1 MRSLQH
7 VLWRGA
13 IALGLFLGSSAG
25 ILALPHPATSACA
38 AVATTPAMA
47 AGIRPHAGAP
57 RHRC

>member
-25 ILALPHPATSACA
+25 ILALPHPASSPCA
-38 AVATTPAMA
+38 AVAMTPAMT
-47 AGIRPHAGAP
+47 AGIRPYDSAP

>member
-38 AVATTPAMA
+38 GVGTTPALATGM
-47 AGIRPHAGAP
+47 RLHADTP

>member
-1 MRSLQH
+1 MRSLRH

-25 ILALPHPATSACA
+25 ILGLPHPAASPCVVVA
-38 AVATTPAMA
+38 AMPAMT
-47 AGIRPHAGAP
+47 AGIRPHDGAP

>member
-25 ILALPHPATSACA
+25 ILALPHPASSACA
-38 AVATTPAMA
+38 AVAATPAIA
-47 AGIRPHAGAP
+47 AAMLLHDSAP

>member
-13 IALGLFLGSSAG
+13 IALGLFIGSSAG
-25 ILALPHPATSACA
+25 ILALPHPATSACT

-47 AGIRPHAGAP
+47 AGVHADAPH
-57 RHRC
+57 HRC

>member
-25 ILALPHPATSACA
+25 ILALPHPATSGCA
-38 AVATTPAMA
+38 AVTTPAMA
-47 AGIRPHAGAP
+47 VGVRLRDNTP

>member
-13 IALGLFLGSSAG
+13 IALGLFLGSGAV
-25 ILALPHPATSACA
+25 ILALPHPATNACA
-38 AVATTPAMA
+38 AVPASPAMA
-47 AGIRPHAGAP
+47 SGIRLHAATP

>member
-38 AVATTPAMA
+38 SVAARTATA
-47 AGIRPHAGAP
+47 AGIRPHADAL

>member
-1 MRSLQH
+1 MRSLRH

-25 ILALPHPATSACA
+25 ILVLPPPATSACA
-38 AVATTPAMA
+38 AVAAAPVMA
-47 AGIRPHAGAP
+47 ADVRLHGNAP

>member
-25 ILALPHPATSACA
+25 ILALPHPAANACT
-38 AVATTPAMA
+38 AVAATPAMS
-47 AGIRPHAGAP
+47 AGIRLHADAP
-57 RHRC
+57 RHPC